1 MKLTKFRFALVGFTV
16 FLIVILLSFSDLFM
30 QIEAKLYDL
39 FMQQR
44 GYLSLTDQ
52 VSIVAIDEETM
63 RMLDVQWPL
72 PRSLYVEAVKN
83 MRKAGAEVV
92 AFDIQFPETAQISL
106 PGEENKLLVEEV
118 NSRLARFDVE
128 LGLAARSFNV
138 IHASKIESE
147 GDNRF
152 LLLPNSSIMQAQP
165 KLGLVSNF
173 TDKDNFL
180 RKYQVMDQLNNKDYS
195 SLALKALS
203 LYTESEVMVNP
214 EKQIITCGNQT
225 IPYFLNHLSPI
236 NYRAPAGAFVG
247 DKSVNAASTYFSFID
262 FINLDLALSS
272 DELDFFSELEV
283 DEELS
288 LRLKELGIE
297 QDDKSSLE
305 KLIDKQVFKDKV
317 VFIGSTLKEHHDYF
331 NTPFGVMPGVE
342 IHANY
347 LDSLLADDL
356 LTYMNHFLFILI
368 FFIII
373 LLFSYICCKYNA
385 YIALGILTLAL
396 ILQYIITLGALKQ
409 YNLIIP
415 KTEIALSFI
424 IIFSYNLITK
434 YRQETK
440 AKKEIKLAFQHY
452 MAPELV
458 EKLIS
463 DPKQLQYGGASKE
476 ISVLF
481 SDIRSFTTYTESHPM
496 EDTVAM
502 LKEYLTEMTKIV
514 IANKGIIDKYIG
526 DSIMALFGTPI
537 QDENHAYNACKTA
550 LMMRAKLTEL
560 QAKWQ
565 SEGKDLIEIGIGVN
579 SGVAVV
585 GNLGSEQLFDYT
597 AIGDSINLGA
607 RLEGLNKKYASE
619 NKIIISQFTLAY
631 LQDRADVTHICE
643 EMVKGKNV
651 GVDVYH
657 LNNLKC

>member
-1 MKLTKFRFALVGFTV
+1 MKLTKFRFVLVGLIL
-16 FLIVILLSFSDLFM
+16 FLIVILLSFSDLFT
-30 QIEAKLYDL
+30 QIEAKLDDL

-44 GYLSLTDQ
+44 GYLALTEK

-72 PRSLYVEAVKN
+72 PRSLYVEAVEN
-83 MRKAGAEVV
+83 MIKAGAEVV
-92 AFDIQFPETAQISL
+92 VFDIQFPETAQISL
-106 PGEENKLLVEEV
+106 PGAENKQLVEEI
-118 NSRLARFDVE
+118 NSRLARYDIE
-128 LGLAARSFNV
+128 LGLIAHSFNV
-138 IHASKIESE
+138 IHACKIEKE
-147 GDNRF
+147 GDSRF
-152 LLLPNSSIMQAQP
+152 LLLPNNSIMQAQP

-173 TDKDNFL
+173 TDKDNSL
-180 RKYQVMDQLNNKDYS
+180 RKYQVMDSLNNREYY

-203 LYTESEVMVNP
+203 LYTKSEITVNP
-214 EKQIITCGNQT
+214 EKQIITCGKQT
-225 IPYFLNHLSPI
+225 VPYFLNHLSPI

-262 FINLDLALSS
+262 LINLNLALSS
-272 DELDFFSELEV
+272 DELDFFSELEI

-288 LRLKELGIE
+288 FRLEELGIE
-297 QDDKSSLE
+297 QEAKTNLE
-305 KLIDKQVFKDKV
+305 KLIEKQVFKDRI
-317 VFIGSTLKEHHDYF
+317 VFIGSTLKEHHDNF
-331 NTPFGVMPGVE
+331 NTPFGIMPGVE

-356 LTYMNHFLFILI
+356 LNYMNHFLFILI

-373 LLFSYICCKYNA
+373 LLFSYIFSKYNA
-385 YIALGILTLAL
+385 YISLGLLAL
-396 ILQYIITLGALKQ
+396 ALSLQYIITLGALKQ

-415 KTEIALSFI
+415 KVEITLSLLLI
-424 IIFSYNLITK
+424 YSYNLVVK
-434 YRQETK
+434 YLEE
-440 AKKEIKLAFQHY
+440 AKGKREIKRAFQHY

-458 EKLIS
+458 EKLIA

-481 SDIRSFTTYTESHPM
+481 SDIRSFTTYTESHPI

-514 IANKGIIDKYIG
+514 LANKGIIDKYIG

-537 QDENHAYNACKTA
+537 QDDNHAYNACKTA
-550 LMMRAKLTEL
+550 LLMRAKLTEL
-560 QAKWQ
+560 QAKWET
-565 SEGKDLIEIGIGVN
+565 EGKDLIEIGIGIN

-607 RLEGLNKKYASE
+607 RLEGLNKKYASK

-643 EMVKGKNV
+643 EMVKGKNL

-657 LNNLKC
+657 LNDLR